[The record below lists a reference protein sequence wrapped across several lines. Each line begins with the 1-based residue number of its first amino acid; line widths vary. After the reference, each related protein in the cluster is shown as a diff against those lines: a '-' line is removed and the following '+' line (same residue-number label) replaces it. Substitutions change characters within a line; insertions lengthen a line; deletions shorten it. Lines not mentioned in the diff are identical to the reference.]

1 MTGNF
6 LYLTTSVVLSAGRS
20 IFSKKMACMT
30 PKPGLFFRN
39 QALLFL
45 SAGLLLLAG
54 NPDAFAAVSPVTVG
68 YSVIYGLLLI
78 ASQWMYTFAMRLG
91 LTSVCSLIYSF
102 GFIFPTMSG
111 VLFWNET
118 FTGNDFLGL
127 ILALAVILLTF
138 RGDAEG
144 VESGKKTQFLLAIL
158 TAMTASG
165 GLGILQKVQ
174 QSTEEAAT
182 ETSAFLILA
191 FALAF
196 TASGSVYLFRRSW
209 TPAASAP
216 MISVEKSEI
225 LGMLWPVFAGL
236 CFGGA
241 NLMNTVLAGRMKS
254 AVFFPLLNILTI
266 LLCTVCG
273 ILLFREKLTVKTVIG
288 LILGMA
294 AVVVLSI

>member
-6 LYLTTSVVLSAGRS
+6 LYLTISVVLSAGRS
-20 IFSKKMACMT
+20 IFSKKMACMA
-30 PKPGLFFRN
+30 PRPGLFFRN

-45 SAGLLLLAG
+45 AAGLLLWAG
-54 NPDAFAAVSPVTVG
+54 NPDAFAAVSTVTAG

-91 LTSVCSLIYSF
+91 LTSVCSLIYSL
-102 GFIFPTMSG
+102 GFIFPTISG

-118 FTGNDFLGL
+118 FTGSDFLGL
-127 ILALAVILLTF
+127 ILALSVILLTF
-138 RGDAEG
+138 RGDTEG
-144 VESGKKTQFLLAIL
+144 VEAGKKTQFLLAIL

-174 QSTEEAAT
+174 QSTPEAAS

-196 TASGSVYLFRRSW
+196 TASGIVYLFRRSW
-209 TPAASAP
+209 TAEPGDKKTA
-216 MISVEKSEI
+216 IV
-225 LGMLWPVFAGL
+225 GMLWPVLAGL

-241 NLMNTVLAGRMKS
+241 NLLNTVLAGRMKS

-273 ILLFREKLTVKTVIG
+273 ILLFREKLTVKTGIA

>member
-1 MTGNF
+1 MAGNF
-6 LYLTTSVVLSAGRS
+6 LYLITSVVLSSGRS
-20 IFSKKMACMT
+20 VFSKKMACLP

-39 QALLFL
+39 QMLLFL
-45 SAGLLLLAG
+45 SAGLLLWAG
-54 NPDAFAAVSPVTVG
+54 NPDAFAVVSPVTIG

-91 LTSVCSLIYSF
+91 LTSVCSLIYSL
-102 GFIFPTMSG
+102 GFIFPTISG

-127 ILALAVILLTF
+127 VLAFSVILLNF

-174 QSTEEAAT
+174 QSTEEAAA

-191 FALAF
+191 FVLAF

-209 TPAASAP
+209 APESADAKKTAIRG
-216 MISVEKSEI
+216 MI
-225 LGMLWPVFAGL
+225 WPVLAGL

-241 NLMNTVLAGRMKS
+241 NLLNTVLAGRMKS

-266 LLCTVCG
+266 LLCTFCG
-273 ILLFREKLTVKTVIG
+273 ILLFREKLTLKTVIG
-288 LILGMA
+288 LILGMV

>member
-6 LYLTTSVVLSAGRS
+6 LYLATSVVLSAGRS

-45 SAGLLLLAG
+45 SAGLLLWIG
-54 NPDAFAAVSPVTVG
+54 NPDAFAVVSPVTVG

-102 GFIFPTMSG
+102 GFIFPTVSG

-118 FTGNDFLGL
+118 FTGNDLLGV

-144 VESGKKTQFLLAIL
+144 VESGKKMQFLLAIL
-158 TAMTASG
+158 TAMSASG

-174 QSTEEAAT
+174 QSTEEAAAQ
-182 ETSAFLILA
+182 TSAFLILA

-209 TPAASAP
+209 TPAASAA
-216 MISVEKSEI
+216 KSEL
-225 LGMLWPVFAGL
+225 LGMLWPVLAGL

-241 NLMNTVLAGRMKS
+241 NLLNTVLAGRMKS

-266 LLCTVCG
+266 LLCTFCG
-273 ILLFREKLTVKTVIG
+273 IVLFREKLTVKTVIG

>member
-20 IFSKKMACMT
+20 IFSKKMACMP

-45 SAGLLLLAG
+45 SAGLLLWIG
-54 NPDAFAAVSPVTVG
+54 NPDAFAVVSPVTIG

-78 ASQWMYTFAMRLG
+78 ASQWMYTFAMKLG
-91 LTSVCSLIYSF
+91 LTSVCSLIYSL
-102 GFIFPTMSG
+102 GFIFPTISG

-118 FTGNDFLGL
+118 FTGSDFLGL
-127 ILALAVILLTF
+127 ILVLAVILLTF

-165 GLGILQKVQ
+165 GLGILQKIQ
-174 QSTEEAAT
+174 QSTEEAAA

-196 TASGSVYLFRRSW
+196 TASGSVYLFRRSR
-209 TPAASAP
+209 TSAASAA
-216 MISVEKSEI
+216 KSEF
-225 LGMLWPVFAGL
+225 LGMLWPVSAGL

-273 ILLFREKLTVKTVIG
+273 ILLFREKLTVKTGIG
-288 LILGMA
+288 LLLGMA

>member
-1 MTGNF
+1 MAGNF
-6 LYLTTSVVLSAGRS
+6 LYLMTSVVLSAGRS

-30 PKPGLFFRN
+30 PRPGLFFRN

-45 SAGLLLLAG
+45 SAGLLLWVG
-54 NPDAFAAVSPVTVG
+54 NPDAFAAVSPVTTG

-78 ASQWMYTFAMRLG
+78 ASQWMYTFAMKLG

-102 GFIFPTMSG
+102 GFIFPTISG

-118 FTGNDFLGL
+118 FTGSDFLGL
-127 ILALAVILLTF
+127 ILVLAVILLTF

-174 QSTEEAAT
+174 QTTPEAAE

-196 TASGSVYLFRRSW
+196 TASGGVYLFRRSR
-209 TPAASAP
+209 TTEPGDP
-216 MISVEKSEI
+216 KTGII
-225 LGMLWPVFAGL
+225 GMLWPVFAGL

-241 NLMNTVLAGRMKS
+241 NLLNTVLAGRMKS

-288 LILGMA
+288 LILGMV
-294 AVVVLSI
+294 AVVVLSL

>member
-1 MTGNF
+1 MAGNF
-6 LYLTTSVVLSAGRS
+6 LYLTVSVVLSAGRS

-30 PKPGLFFRN
+30 PRPGLFFRN

-45 SAGLLLLAG
+45 SAGLLLWAG
-54 NPDAFAAVSPVTVG
+54 NPDAFAVVSPVTIR
-68 YSVIYGLLLI
+68 YSVLYGLLLI

-102 GFIFPTMSG
+102 GFIFPTVSG

-118 FTGNDFLGL
+118 FTGNDLLGV

-138 RGDAEG
+138 RGDAGG
-144 VESGKKTQFLLAIL
+144 VESGKKMQFLLAIL
-158 TAMTASG
+158 TAMSASG

-174 QSTEEAAT
+174 QGTEEAAA

-209 TPAASAP
+209 TATTDDKKTVIA
-216 MISVEKSEI
+216 
-225 LGMLWPVFAGL
+225 GMLWPVLAGL

-241 NLMNTVLAGRMKS
+241 NLLNTVLAGRMKS

-266 LLCTVCG
+266 LLCTFCG
-273 ILLFREKLTVKTVIG
+273 IVLFREKLTVKTVIG

>member
-1 MTGNF
+1 MAGNF
-6 LYLTTSVVLSAGRS
+6 LYLATSVVLSAGRS
-20 IFSKKMACMT
+20 IFSKKMACMA
-30 PKPGLFFRN
+30 PRPGLFFRN

-78 ASQWMYTFAMRLG
+78 ASQWMYTFAMKLG

-102 GFIFPTMSG
+102 GFIFPTISG

-118 FTGNDFLGL
+118 FTGSDLLGV
-127 ILALAVILLTF
+127 ILVLAVILLTF

-196 TASGSVYLFRRSW
+196 TASGSVYLFRRSR
-209 TPAASAP
+209 AAETGDRKTV
-216 MISVEKSEI
+216 IV
-225 LGMLWPVFAGL
+225 GMLWPVFAGL

-241 NLMNTVLAGRMKS
+241 NLLNTVLAGRMKS

-288 LILGMA
+288 LILGMV